1 MTSLTSLLRLPCG
14 TILRMRP
21 LVSPLLQPPKVM
33 PPPPVRHVGDEGAGD
48 VVTKMTR
55 DRRFR
60 QNPSATNNDIGPGA
74 YSTGVT
80 MHKKSFNI
88 TFSQTKKL

>member
-1 MTSLTSLLRLPCG
+1 
-14 TILRMRP
+14 
-21 LVSPLLQPPKVM
+21 M
-33 PPPPVRHVGDEGAGD
+33 PPPPVRHIGDDALFD
-48 VVTKMTR
+48 VVSKMTR

-60 QNPSATNNDIGPGA
+60 SDTVPTASDVGPGS